1 MNLARVRQDI
11 TSAQQ
16 HFDYVESHATSDGK
30 LMALVA
36 LQTARQLYTLA
47 IKFPENYPNSMP
59 AVHVRKPTLSS
70 SPHRYTDDTICY
82 LHPSMWNPG
91 RHDLTLVIARTA
103 KWLSK
108 YEVYR
113 ANGGRW
119 PGAEILH

>member
-1 MNLARVRQDI
+1 MSLARVRQDI
-11 TSAQQ
+11 ASAQQ
-16 HFDYVESHATSDGK
+16 HFDYVESHATGDGK

-36 LQTARQLYTLA
+36 LQTSRQLYTLSFR
-47 IKFPENYPNSMP
+47 FPENYPSGMP
-59 AVHVRKPTLSS
+59 AVHVRQPALAS

-91 RHDLTLVIARTA
+91 RHDLTFAIARVA

-113 ANGGRW
+113 AKGHW
-119 PGAEILH
+119 PGAEIKH